1 MSLDPELLP
10 ILSLLEEVGMPD
22 PAVTTPEQFRAAM
35 APIAVE
41 QPTPVG
47 EIIDTVAAGNI
58 PVRVY
63 RPAGEGPFPLLV
75 FYHGGGFVLCDL
87 DSHDELCRQLCAGA
101 KVLVVSV
108 EYRLAPEAPFPA
120 PLEDCYAATCWAVEN
135 AATYQGLAAQLVVA
149 GDSAGGNLAAA
160 VALMARDRGTPTITR
175 QLLIYPVTD
184 CNFETDSYRD
194 NAEGYYLTRAM
205 MQWFWGHYL
214 EHPEQAKDPL
224 ASPLRASLE
233 GLPPAAVITAG
244 YDPLRD
250 EGMAYARALEAAGV
264 DVELRSFPGM
274 IHGFV
279 TMPGL
284 TQAAVAV
291 DWLCELAAAKA

>member
-10 ILSLLEEVGMPD
+10 ILSLLEEVGLPD

-35 APIAVE
+35 VAVAVE

-47 EIIDTVAAGNI
+47 EVINTVAADDI

-63 RPAGEGPFPLLV
+63 RPTGEGPFPVLV

-87 DSHDELCRQLCAGA
+87 DSHDEVCRQLCAGA
-101 KVLVVSV
+101 NVLVVSV
-108 EYRLAPEAPFPA
+108 AYRLAPEAPFPA
-120 PLEDCYAATCWAVEN
+120 PLEDCYAATCWAAEN
-135 AATYQGLAAQLVVA
+135 AATYQGQASQLLVA

-194 NAEGYYLTRAM
+194 NGEGYYLTRAM

-214 EHPEQAKDPL
+214 AHPDQASDPL
-224 ASPLRASLE
+224 ASPLRAELG
-233 GLPPAAVITAG
+233 GLPPAVVITAG

-264 DVELRSFPGM
+264 DVQLRSFPGM

-291 DWLCELAAAKA
+291 DWLCEMAAAKA